1 MIPPLDMSKIYP
13 SVSDVAQSRVGT
25 RIKGKWRV
33 DKLLG
38 VGGMGAVYAAT
49 HRNGSRVALKILHPQ
64 LSVMGDIRARFAREG
79 YVANAVNHLGVVRVL
94 DDDETEDGAAFLV
107 MELLE
112 GETADARARRLGG
125 RLPIEDAL
133 VIADGL
139 LDVLSAAH
147 ASGIVHRDIK
157 PENVFLTRE
166 NAVKV
171 LDFGI
176 ARLRA
181 VTLGE
186 ELDDE
191 QGGGQPVPHLRT
203 RTGVTIGTPAF
214 MPPEQALGRTDE
226 VDALSDLWAVGATL
240 FALLS
245 GRIVHDAKTHME
257 VVIAAATAQAK
268 SLGAVAPDVPKG
280 LVEVVD
286 RALAFRKEERWPSA
300 RAMQQAMRL
309 ARPPNTRS
317 AVAMPASPHPSG
329 HLPEPPTSLLGHG
342 SQPPASAVGSGRW
355 AEERKLATVLFAD
368 IVGFST
374 IASPTPCASWPTR
387 SSSRSRARSK
397 AKAARCSSTSVTA

>member
-1 MIPPLDMSKIYP
+1 MSKIHL
-13 SVSDVAQSRVGT
+13 SVSDVAQSRVGS

-79 YVANAVNHLGVVRVL
+79 YVANAVNHPGVVRVL

-139 LDVLSAAH
+139 LDVLTAAH

-157 PENVFLTRE
+157 PENVFLTRD

-186 ELDDE
+186 EMDDE
-191 QGGGQPVPHLRT
+191 HGQPQSMPHLRT

-268 SLGAVAPDVPKG
+268 SLGAIVPDAPKA

-300 RAMQQAMRL
+300 RAMQQAVRA
-309 ARPPNTRS
+309 ARPPSARS
-317 AVAMPASPHPSG
+317 SSSASLTSS
-329 HLPEPPTSLLGHG
+329 HLSSHASEAPLSLGYG

-368 IVGFST
+368 IVGFSA
-374 IASPTPCASWPTR
+374 IANDLEPDAVRELANAFFEPL
-387 SSSRSRARSK
+387 SR
-397 AKAARCSSTSVTA
+397 